1 MSRIDV
7 IIWIPKFG
15 PSNTISPVGLSKMM
29 YQSEK
34 RLIAPN
40 LELEW
45 EIFLYQR
52 IVLALSSKQISI
64 DVLQK
69 HKKPTGDILWY
80 TVYHIHVSESIKSN
94 DPEAKNWSSLQK
106 FCFIEMPIVA
116 TLRSLRKNHR
126 NKLRWN

>member
-29 YQSEK
+29 YQSGK

-40 LELEW
+40 LELEC

-64 DVLQK
+64 DFK
-69 HKKPTGDILWY
+69 STKGPGEICYDIHDTG
-80 TVYHIHVSESIKSN
+80 SIKSN
-94 DPEAKNWSSLQK
+94 DPVAKN
-106 FCFIEMPIVA
+106 
-116 TLRSLRKNHR
+116 
-126 NKLRWN
+126 